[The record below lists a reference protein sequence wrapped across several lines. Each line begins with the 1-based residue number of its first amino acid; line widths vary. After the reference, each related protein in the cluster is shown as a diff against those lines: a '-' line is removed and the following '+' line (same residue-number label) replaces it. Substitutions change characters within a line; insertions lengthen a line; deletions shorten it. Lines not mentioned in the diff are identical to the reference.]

1 MRCLRACFIVIA
13 ALTPSIR
20 SAGSAAHA
28 AFNETHE
35 WIPMRDGV
43 RLAANLYR
51 PESAVR
57 LGTILVRTPYG
68 KGTGM
73 LPNYQALVDHGYN
86 FLIEDVRGRN
96 ESEGQFNP
104 LGQEPLDG
112 NDTINWIAEQPWSN
126 GKVAM
131 TGGSYLGMA
140 QWKAAS
146 LNNPHLKAIF
156 PVVSGDDDYRDRF
169 YSPGGAMKW
178 GHRLEWVSENMRA
191 VDFTPPPFD
200 KFIWTVPE
208 RRADRVVTGRATNM
222 LEAAFDHP
230 TYDAFWKSISTREK
244 LGSMKVPVFSVG
256 GWYDNYVEGDLD
268 AFALL
273 RKSGTPARILIGPWP
288 HNMSTRITTVDFGP
302 DARPAVRREQLQWF
316 DEWMKGETVPLA
328 STAPV
333 RIFVMGANVWR
344 DEIEWPLARAV
355 PMRFY
360 LESGG
365 HANTGSGDGFL
376 TEENREAV
384 AHHSKSDRFTYDP
397 HNPVPTQGGAVCC
410 NDKIF
415 PWGPQDQRPV
425 EKRADVLVYTTT
437 TLREDVEVTGPITLV
452 LEAATTAQ
460 DTDFTGKL
468 IDVYPDGRAM
478 NLTDG
483 IIRARYRDGLSKPKL
498 LDSTKPV
505 KYFVDLGVTSNVFK
519 RGHRLRLEVSSS
531 NFPRFDRNP
540 NTGRAICDEVNL
552 MPANQTVLHSMRHL
566 SYLVLPV
573 VPANVRY
580 TASARH

>member
-1 MRCLRACFIVIA
+1 MRCFRICALIVA
-13 ALTPSIR
+13 ALTPSLR
-20 SAGSAAHA
+20 SAGTSTHVPVTQ
-28 AFNETHE
+28 THE

-43 RLAANLYR
+43 RLAANLFR
-51 PESAVR
+51 PEAATR
-57 LGTILVRTPYG
+57 LATILVRTPYG
-68 KGTGM
+68 KVNELT
-73 LPNYQALVDHGYN
+73 PNYQALVDHGYN

-96 ESEGQFNP
+96 ESEGTFDP
-104 LGQEPLDG
+104 LEQEPLDG

-131 TGGSYLGMA
+131 TGGSYLGIT
-140 QWKAAS
+140 QWKAAA

-191 VDFTPPPFD
+191 AEFTPPPFD
-200 KFIWTVPE
+200 KFIWTLPE
-208 RRADRVVTGRATNM
+208 RHADQVVAGREINI
-222 LEAAFDHP
+222 LKAAFDHP
-230 TYDAFWKSISTREK
+230 ADDAFWRSISTREK
-244 LGSMKVPVFSVG
+244 LASIKVPVFSVG

-268 AFALL
+268 AFATL

-302 DARPAVRREQLQWF
+302 DAHPPLRRSQLEWF
-316 DEWMKGETVPLA
+316 DEWLKGETVPLA
-328 STAPV
+328 AAAPV

-344 DEIEWPLARAV
+344 DENEWPLARAV
-355 PMRFY
+355 AERFY
-360 LESGG
+360 LTSEG
-365 HANTGSGDGFL
+365 HANTGSGDGVL
-376 TEENREAV
+376 LEEASPRGM
-384 AHHSKSDRFTYDP
+384 KTDGFTYDP
-397 HNPVPTQGGAVCC
+397 RNPVPTAGGAVCC
-410 NDKIF
+410 NNKIF
-415 PWGPQDQRPV
+415 PWGPEDQRPL
-425 EKRADVLVYTTT
+425 EKRADVLVYTTPP
-437 TLREDVEVTGPITLV
+437 LREDVEVTGPIALV
-452 LEAATTAQ
+452 LEAATTAR

-498 LDSTKPV
+498 LDSTRPV
-505 KYFVDLGVTSNVFK
+505 KYFIDLGVTSNVFK

-540 NTGRAICDEVNL
+540 NTGRAIADEVNL
-552 MPANQTVLHSMRHL
+552 VPAKQTIFHSTHHL